1 MALKAIGRRFWFMDL
16 GFRLWVK
23 SSDVGLIWCFRL
35 ALNPL
40 GGSWVVTSGAIS
52 KVTILIT
59 LVGGLITPLL
69 TALEPTSSPRQEN
82 MKLVEEERIFLQK
95 RLA

>member
-1 MALKAIGRRFWFMDL
+1 M
-16 GFRLWVK
+16 K
-23 SSDVGLIWCFRL
+23 SSDVGLIGASGL
-35 ALNPL
+35 PSTLL
-40 GGSWVVTSGAIS
+40 GGSWVVTSGVIS

-59 LVGGLITPLL
+59 LVGGRITPLL
-69 TALEPTSSPRQEN
+69 TAHEPPSSPRQEN

>member
-1 MALKAIGRRFWFMDL
+1 M
-16 GFRLWVK
+16 K
-23 SSDVGLIWCFRL
+23 SSDVGLTGASGL
-35 ALNPL
+35 PSTLL
-40 GGSWVVTSGAIS
+40 GGSWVVTSGVIS

-69 TALEPTSSPRQEN
+69 SSPRQEN

>member
-1 MALKAIGRRFWFMDL
+1 M
-16 GFRLWVK
+16 K
-23 SSDVGLIWCFRL
+23 SSDVGLTGASGL
-35 ALNPL
+35 PSTLL
-40 GGSWVVTSGAIS
+40 GGSWVVTSGVIS

-59 LVGGLITPLL
+59 PLL
-69 TALEPTSSPRQEN
+69 TAHEPPSSPRQEN